1 MHASV
6 DMKSFCAQ
14 VMARA
19 RFGDE
24 EEAERTAVESVAVL
38 ARSLPLALAAEVAAR
53 LPAELGEVM
62 RSAAG
67 GGSDPPGDDSDL
79 PGDDNDL
86 DVGMPEDWP
95 AITPDEPFDWGVWG
109 GLPDGEGVHHA
120 DPTQEPAEE
129 AFGDPMVDVQDFIGP
144 AINMMETESGH
155 DSALGGR
162 DLVSVPMGDDAI
174 ARVAAVL
181 STVCQCVGPDMAAR
195 IREALPEEVAEWLG

>member
-1 MHASV
+1 M
-6 DMKSFCAQ
+6 DMKAFCTE

-19 RFGDE
+19 KFGDV

-38 ARSLPLALAAEVAAR
+38 ARSLPHSLAMEVAAR
-53 LPAELGEVM
+53 LPAQLGETM
-62 RSAAG
+62 RNAAG
-67 GGSDPPGDDSDL
+67 GGDGSDPTDDGSNPGGDDT
-79 PGDDNDL
+79 GF
-86 DVGMPEDWP
+86 DVGIPEDWP

-109 GLPDGEGVHHA
+109 ELPDGEGVHHA
-120 DPTQEPAEE
+120 DPTQEPAEG
-129 AFGDPMVDVQDFIGP
+129 AFGDPMVDAQNFIGP

-181 STVCQCVGPDMAAR
+181 NTVCQYVGPDIAAQ
-195 IREALPEEVAEWLG
+195 IREALPQDVAEWLE

>member
-1 MHASV
+1 M
-6 DMKSFCAQ
+6 DMKAFCTE

-19 RFGDE
+19 RFRDE
-24 EEAERTAVESVAVL
+24 EEAERTAIESVAVL
-38 ARSLPLALAAEVAAR
+38 ARSLPRELAMEVAAS
-53 LPAELGEVM
+53 LPAELGETM

-67 GGSDPPGDDSDL
+67 SGGSSDLTGDGNNPTGDDTG
-79 PGDDNDL
+79 P

-109 GLPDGEGVHHA
+109 ELPDGEGLHHA
-120 DPTQEPAEE
+120 DPTQEPAEG
-129 AFGDPMVDVQDFIGP
+129 ASGDPMIDAQDFIGP

-174 ARVAAVL
+174 TRVAEVL
-181 STVCQCVGPDMAAR
+181 NTVCRCVGPDIAAQ
-195 IREALPEEVAEWLG
+195 IRESLPEDVAEWLE

>member
-1 MHASV
+1 MR
-6 DMKSFCAQ
+6 SFCTQ

-19 RFGDE
+19 RFGDQ

-38 ARSLPLALAAEVAAR
+38 ARSLPRTLAAEVAAR
-53 LPAELGEVM
+53 LPVELGETM
-62 RSAAG
+62 RSAVSDGGNNDPAG
-67 GGSDPPGDDSDL
+67 DGSNPVGDDTG
-79 PGDDNDL
+79 PHT
-86 DVGMPEDWP
+86 GMPEDWP

-120 DPTQEPAEE
+120 DPMQEPAEQ
-129 AFGDPMVDVQDFIGP
+129 AYGDPTVDAQDFIGP
-144 AINMMETESGH
+144 AISMMETESGH

-181 STVCQCVGPDMAAR
+181 NTVCRCVGPDMAAQ
-195 IREALPEEVAEWLG
+195 IREALPEDVAEWLE

>member
-1 MHASV
+1 M

-19 RFGDE
+19 KFRNE
-24 EEAERTAVESVAVL
+24 EEAERTAIESVAVL
-38 ARSLPLALAAEVAAR
+38 ARSLPQELAMEVAAR
-53 LPAELGEVM
+53 LPAQLGETM
-62 RSAAG
+62 RVAAG
-67 GGSDPPGDDSDL
+67 GGEISDPTGGDIGPDT
-79 PGDDNDL
+79 GT
-86 DVGMPEDWP
+86 PEDWP

-109 GLPDGEGVHHA
+109 GLPDGEGAYHA

-129 AFGDPMVDVQDFIGP
+129 AFGDPMVDAQDFIGP

-174 ARVAAVL
+174 TRVAAVL
-181 STVCQCVGPDMAAR
+181 STVCQYVGPDIAAQ
-195 IREALPEEVAEWLG
+195 IRETLPEEVAEWLA

>member
-1 MHASV
+1 M
-6 DMKSFCAQ
+6 DMKAFCTE

-19 RFGDE
+19 RFRDE
-24 EEAERTAVESVAVL
+24 EEAERTAIESVAVL
-38 ARSLPLALAAEVAAR
+38 ARSLPHELAMEVAAS
-53 LPAELGEVM
+53 LPAELGETM

-67 GGSDPPGDDSDL
+67 SGGSSDLTGDGNNPTGDDTG
-79 PGDDNDL
+79 P

-109 GLPDGEGVHHA
+109 ELPDGEGLHHA
-120 DPTQEPAEE
+120 DPTQEPAEG
-129 AFGDPMVDVQDFIGP
+129 ASGDPMIDAQDFIGP

-174 ARVAAVL
+174 TRVAAVL
-181 STVCQCVGPDMAAR
+181 NTVCRCVGPDIAAQ
-195 IREALPEEVAEWLG
+195 IREALPEDVAEWLE

>member
-1 MHASV
+1 M

-14 VMARA
+14 VMTRA
-19 RFGDE
+19 RFGNE

-38 ARSLPLALAAEVAAR
+38 ARSLPHALAAEVAQR
-53 LPAELGEVM
+53 LPAQLGETM
-62 RSAAG
+62 RTAAGDG
-67 GGSDPPGDDSDL
+67 GGSDLTGDDFGPDA
-79 PGDDNDL
+79 
-86 DVGMPEDWP
+86 GMPEDWP

-120 DPTQEPAEE
+120 DPTQEPSDGASE
-129 AFGDPMVDVQDFIGP
+129 DPVVDAQDFIGP

-174 ARVAAVL
+174 TRVAAVL
-181 STVCQCVGPDMAAR
+181 STVCECVGPDMAAR